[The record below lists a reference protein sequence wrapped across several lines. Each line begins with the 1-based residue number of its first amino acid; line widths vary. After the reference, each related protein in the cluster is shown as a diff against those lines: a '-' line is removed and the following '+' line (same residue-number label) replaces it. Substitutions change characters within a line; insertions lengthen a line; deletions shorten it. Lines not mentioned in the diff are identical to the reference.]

1 MHLLF
6 YFLEYME
13 ENKFDTLWGR
23 GIFTIKSMS
32 CCQMFRNKCVSI
44 TANGLDR
51 NGYELVRGYEQYCTY
66 LHIFS
71 LLLLDAIICFST
83 RLTFQKA
90 FAASN
95 NIVWSCGFSIV
106 QNEFDIPSKS
116 SFIQFPIKPN
126 EQLNINTWYHIYY
139 LIRICIWW
147 NDINPIDSCPKRTI
161 KCHIKESIYC

>member
-1 MHLLF
+1 MHLYF
-6 YFLEYME
+6 YFLGYME
-13 ENKFDTLWGR
+13 ENKFDILWGR

-71 LLLLDAIICFST
+71 LQLLDAIICFPT

-90 FAASN
+90 FAAGN
-95 NIVWSCGFSIV
+95 NIVWSCGFSFV

-116 SFIQFPIKPN
+116 SFIQFPIK
-126 EQLNINTWYHIYY
+126 LNHMC
-139 LIRICIWW
+139 R
-147 NDINPIDSCPKRTI
+147 KI
-161 KCHIKESIYC
+161 KQKFVLWRKIAF